1 MRFVT
6 LKIMWLVIRNEE
18 GDYVISSTSTA
29 QCSTNKKASAK
40 VELYVLLLQR
50 TKTAAVV
57 LFPGTVCNS
66 AHHPT
71 CFHLAVR

>member
-6 LKIMWLVIRNEE
+6 LKIMWLVIRNKE
-18 GDYVISSTSTA
+18 DYYIISSTSTA
-29 QCSTNKKASAK
+29 QCSINKKAYAK
-40 VELYVLLLQR
+40 VEVYVLLLQR

-57 LFPGTVCNS
+57 LPPGTICNS

-71 CFHLAVR
+71 SFHFAVR